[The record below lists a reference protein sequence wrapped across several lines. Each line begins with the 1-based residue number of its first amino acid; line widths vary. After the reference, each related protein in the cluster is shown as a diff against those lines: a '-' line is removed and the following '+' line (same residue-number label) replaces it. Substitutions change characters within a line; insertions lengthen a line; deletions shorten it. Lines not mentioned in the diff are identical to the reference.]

1 MNENEN
7 FCKAIEQ
14 AVVLPCAKEMQLIS
28 DEKCDFSSAYRRR
41 IRRLTKNQDKTPHSL
56 IKTTL
61 QKMIFI
67 IAAMLMIGSITVAAV
82 PPLREWFVGLFA
94 SSNDNNTD
102 VWNVHGDVPADDLTD
117 AFVCCE
123 PTYIPNG
130 FAEQDRTQEETMLII
145 DYSSNNEFIEYTQS
159 SILTNNQIDTQNRTT
174 EKVSIN
180 DNDALLSYDADTST
194 IAWTDGRYSYT
205 ITGDLCKSDIIKM
218 ADSVNSTK

>member
-41 IRRLTKNQDKTPHSL
+41 IRRLTKDQDKTPHSL
-56 IKTTL
+56 VKTTL

-102 VWNVHGDVPADDLTD
+102 VWKFVPLQDFTSNSDIDWSQSVAD
-117 AFVCCE
+117 
-123 PTYIPNG
+123 I
-130 FAEQDRTQEETMLII
+130 DRQLYAKYGLDDEEIR
-145 DYSSNNEFIEYTQS
+145 FIES
-159 SILTNNQIDTQNRTT
+159 HVKEMD
-174 EKVSIN
+174 
-180 DNDALLSYDADTST
+180 
-194 IAWTDGRYSYT
+194 
-205 ITGDLCKSDIIKM
+205 
-218 ADSVNSTK
+218 

>member
-14 AVVLPCAKEMQLIS
+14 AIVLPCAKEMQLIS

-67 IAAMLMIGSITVAAV
+67 IAAVLMIGSITVAAV

-102 VWNVHGDVPADDLTD
+102 VWNVHGL
-117 AFVCCE
+117 
-123 PTYIPNG
+123 N
-130 FAEQDRTQEETMLII
+130 RTELKKKLCL
-145 DYSSNNEFIEYTQS
+145 S
-159 SILTNNQIDTQNRTT
+159 SII
-174 EKVSIN
+174 
-180 DNDALLSYDADTST
+180 LLIMNLSST
-194 IAWTDGRYSYT
+194 LKAVY
-205 ITGDLCKSDIIKM
+205 
-218 ADSVNSTK
+218 

>member
-41 IRRLTKNQDKTPHSL
+41 IRRLTKDQDKTPHSL

-67 IAAMLMIGSITVAAV
+67 IAAVLMIGSITVAA
-82 PPLREWFVGLFA
+82 
-94 SSNDNNTD
+94 
-102 VWNVHGDVPADDLTD
+102 VPADDLTD

-174 EKVSIN
+174 ENVSIN

-194 IAWTDGRYSYT
+194 IVWTDGRYSYT

>member
-117 AFVCCE
+117 VNQH
-123 PTYIPNG
+123 ISQMDLLN
-130 FAEQDRTQEETMLII
+130 RTELKKKLCLSLII
-145 DYSSNNEFIEYTQS
+145 LLIMNLSSTLKAVY
-159 SILTNNQIDTQNRTT
+159 
-174 EKVSIN
+174 
-180 DNDALLSYDADTST
+180 
-194 IAWTDGRYSYT
+194 
-205 ITGDLCKSDIIKM
+205 
-218 ADSVNSTK
+218 

>member
-41 IRRLTKNQDKTPHSL
+41 IRRLTKDQDKTPHSL

-61 QKMIFI
+61 QRMIFI
-67 IAAMLMIGSITVAAV
+67 IAAVLMIGSITVAAV

-102 VWNVHGDVPADDLTD
+102 VWNVHGYVPADDLTD
-117 AFVCCE
+117 VFVCCE

-180 DNDALLSYDADTST
+180 DNDALLSYDAYTST
-194 IAWTDGRYSYT
+194 IVWTDGRYSYT

-218 ADSVNSTK
+218 ADSVNST

>member
-1 MNENEN
+1 M
-7 FCKAIEQ
+7 C
-14 AVVLPCAKEMQLIS
+14 
-28 DEKCDFSSAYRRR
+28 
-41 IRRLTKNQDKTPHSL
+41 TPFLKILSPH
-56 IKTTL
+56 IVRYK
-61 QKMIFI
+61 
-67 IAAMLMIGSITVAAV
+67 V

-117 AFVCCE
+117 VFVCCE

-180 DNDALLSYDADTST
+180 DNDALLSYDAYTST
-194 IAWTDGRYSYT
+194 IVWTDGRYSYT

>member
-41 IRRLTKNQDKTPHSL
+41 IRRLTKDQDKTPHSL

-67 IAAMLMIGSITVAAV
+67 IAAVLMIGSITVAAV

-102 VWNVHGDVPADDLTD
+102 VWNVHGYVPADDLTD
-117 AFVCCE
+117 AFVNCE
-123 PTYIPNG
+123 PTYIPN
-130 FAEQDRTQEETMLII
+130 R
-145 DYSSNNEFIEYTQS
+145 
-159 SILTNNQIDTQNRTT
+159 ILR
-174 EKVSIN
+174 
-180 DNDALLSYDADTST
+180 
-194 IAWTDGRYSYT
+194 
-205 ITGDLCKSDIIKM
+205 
-218 ADSVNSTK
+218 

>member
-1 MNENEN
+1 M
-7 FCKAIEQ
+7 C
-14 AVVLPCAKEMQLIS
+14 
-28 DEKCDFSSAYRRR
+28 
-41 IRRLTKNQDKTPHSL
+41 TPFLKILSPH
-56 IKTTL
+56 IVRYK
-61 QKMIFI
+61 
-67 IAAMLMIGSITVAAV
+67 V

-117 AFVCCE
+117 VFVCCE
-123 PTYIPNG
+123 PI
-130 FAEQDRTQEETMLII
+130 
-145 DYSSNNEFIEYTQS
+145 FIEYTQS

-194 IAWTDGRYSYT
+194 IVWTDGRYSYT